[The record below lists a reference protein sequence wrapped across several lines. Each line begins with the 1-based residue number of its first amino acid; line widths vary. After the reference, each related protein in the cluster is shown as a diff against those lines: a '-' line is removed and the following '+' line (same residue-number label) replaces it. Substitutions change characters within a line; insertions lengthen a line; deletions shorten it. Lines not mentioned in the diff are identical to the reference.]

1 MSESNGNNRTLREII
16 SDATDA
22 ELERYETGTM
32 TPDRLKELAA
42 DAARK
47 QRKKYRRIAGLAA
60 LFVIVVA
67 GAIMVFDFIDADVE
81 ADKNSKE
88 EIVTEDGSIIIEDG
102 GWGSSS
108 EDGWTITDW
117 KEVEIAKATIP
128 ELVVPGYVPEGYEF
142 DKLKI
147 FGGKYFFD
155 VEYIF
160 ISDSKGELII
170 HQYKQDENLGAVHM
184 NDVDHIIN
192 SRSGKIYI
200 RNDVEYNNATI
211 QLDDGIIL
219 DIWCKFSNEEILKI
233 INNIYQ

>member
-142 DKLKI
+142 DRLNITGMEGGHKI
-147 FGGKYFFD
+147 CK
-155 VEYIF
+155 YIF
-160 ISDSKGELII
+160 LNKEKRVVVNEIIRESELSSYSIE
-170 HQYKQDENLGAVHM
+170 HYDEV
-184 NDVDHIIN
+184 IN
-192 SRSGKIYI
+192 CIKGKIYI
-200 RNDVEYNNATI
+200 LYLENKKAII
-211 QLDDGIIL
+211 QNDDGIVVEVVGNLTNQEFI
-219 DIWCKFSNEEILKI
+219 KI
-233 INNIYQ
+233 IETLKL